1 MTRLVLTDRIYKL
14 NKSGQELQ
22 FHTNSIM
29 TRLVLTDRIYKL
41 NKSGQELQFH
51 TNSIMTRLVLT
62 DRIYKLNKSGQEAGA
77 TVSHQLHMHH
87 DQASSCRSLNIYLG
101 SDMLYKNSFAKQNLT
116 NKSWYFKY
124 KSNLFLLHSI
134 GTVSQVLLPTCF
146 LDFCALLALMLKYFC
161 IWFWF
166 LIGSTFHCI

>member
-1 MTRLVLTDRIYKL
+1 MTRLVLTYRIYKL
-14 NKSGQELQ
+14 NNSGQELQ

-29 TRLVLTDRIYKL
+29 TRLVLTDRIYKM

-51 TNSIMTRLVLT
+51 TNSICTMTRLVH
-62 DRIYKLNKSGQEAGA
+62 AGA
-77 TVSHQLHMHH
+77 LIFIWVLTCFTKTVL
-87 DQASSCRSLNIYLG
+87 
-101 SDMLYKNSFAKQNLT
+101 QNKILQT
-116 NKSWYFKY
+116 N
-124 KSNLFLLHSI
+124 LDILSI
-134 GTVSQVLLPTCF
+134 NQICFYYIVKVLLPTCF